1 MICTWPPS
9 SSSFLNPDVPTAHGH
24 KARALQMVPAVG
36 LQERHNPLIPQ
47 QAPQFPYMNPLQS
60 ARLSASLLS
69 IHSPLHTFV

>member
-47 QAPQFPYMNPLQS
+47 QALQFLYVNPLQS
-60 ARLSASLLS
+60 TRLSASLLS
-69 IHSPLHTFV
+69 IHSPLHAFV